1 MKAKLHYVLS
11 LTIVLITF
19 SSFAQQSFFK
29 KVENIK
35 NNEALEKYHINK
47 NKSYFFELDINSFK
61 NDLDRASYKSSNKE
75 IDKTIFVPGTN
86 GDLESF
92 KVYETSVF
100 SPELAAKFPNIKSY
114 KGISTD
120 GKGTRLRMSMS
131 PQGIQTMISYT
142 DKPRV
147 FMQPISKGSS
157 SYVVYSRKDKNKSS
171 ESFKCSTFEEF
182 EESLGKLSSSAKI
195 DEGGANTQ
203 ILQRFDIVIS
213 TTSEYTAYHDDGNNG
228 NGNYI
233 SDALAAINTTLNRVN
248 DIFETDMAVTFQ
260 LIAETQYLIFN
271 DAANDPYSDAD
282 VGAAESNSNN
292 LNGWSLQLQNE
303 LSTNT
308 DLGNSLA
315 ERNAA
320 YDIGHLFGA
329 SGGGGNAGCI
339 GCVCVDDGVSMNDKN
354 KGSAFTSPADGV
366 PEGDTFDLNY
376 VIHEIGHQM
385 GANHTWAFDTEGTGV
400 NSEPGSGSTVMAY
413 AGLEGSN
420 DVQSDSDAYF
430 HYHSINQILSNLSP
444 KSCQTKENFTSNN
457 PPMANAGADFKIPSG
472 TPYILK
478 GSATD
483 SDVSDVLTYCWEQ
496 IDSGLSDHSNFGPT
510 LTSAPIARS
519 LPPSSSPNR
528 YIPKLS
534 SVLDGRI
541 AQTNPGPG
549 SDWETVSTVGRFL
562 NWALTVRDRN
572 PNSTDNPIYGQTSYD
587 TMQIEVV
594 AGGPF
599 QVTSQSTYTNYDV
612 GDSIDVNWDVA
623 NTSSSLIDTSLVD
636 ILLSVDGGL
645 TYPYTLVSGTDNDGM
660 QNVTLPGGVSA
671 PFCRIMVVPT
681 NNIYYAVNVSSFSI
695 GYNVSTTCN
704 QQFISNTSESI
715 TDGVETTSIIN
726 VPNNGIISD
735 LLVNVDLEHT
745 WISDLTVK
753 LTHLG
758 TNTSVIIWDENCSG
772 EDNFDIIFEDGANGI
787 DCASNISGNRNPVN
801 PLSAFDGLNMSGNW
815 ELSIIDRYLGDI
827 GTLTDWYLDFCTTAT
842 MSLSN
847 PNFVGFENLKVYPNP
862 NRGEF
867 TVKLDNAQS
876 KQLNV
881 EVFDIRGRQIF
892 KNNYEVFGNF
902 NETINLKNA
911 QSGLY
916 ILNVSDGNRYTT
928 KKIIIE

>member
-1 MKAKLHYVLS
+1 MKTKLHYVLS
-11 LTIVLITF
+11 LAIVLSTF
-19 SSFAQQSFFK
+19 SSFGQQSFFK
-29 KVENIK
+29 KVENVK
-35 NNEALEKYHINK
+35 NPESLEKYHINK
-47 NKSYFFELDINSFK
+47 NKAHFFELDINSFK
-61 NDLDRASYKSSNKE
+61 NDLINSFSKNSNN
-75 IDKTIFVPGTN
+75 DLAKTVFVPGEN
-86 GDLESF
+86 GILESF
-92 KVYETSVF
+92 KVYEKSVF

-114 KGISTD
+114 AGISTD
-120 GKGTRLRMSMS
+120 GKGTRLRMSIS
-131 PQGIQTMISYT
+131 PQGVQTMITYT
-142 DKPRV
+142 DKPRI
-147 FMQPISKGSS
+147 FMQPVSRGSAA
-157 SYVVYSRKDKNKSS
+157 YVIYSRSDKVKSN
-171 ESFKCSTFEEF
+171 EAFKCSTFQEF
-182 EESLGKLSSSAKI
+182 EERLSKLSLSAKV

-203 ILQRFDIVIS
+203 ELQKFDIVIS

-233 SDALAAINTTLNRVN
+233 SDALAAINATLNRVN

-271 DAANDPYSDAD
+271 DAVNDPYSDAD
-282 VGAAESNSNN
+282 IGAADSNSNN
-292 LNGWSLQLQNE
+292 QNGWSLQLQNE
-303 LSTNT
+303 LSSNT
-308 DLGNSLA
+308 DLGNNLA

-339 GCVCVDDGVSMNDKN
+339 GCVCVDDGVSMTDKN
-354 KGSAFTSPADGV
+354 KGSAFTSPSDGI
-366 PEGDTFDLNY
+366 PEGDTFDLNF

-385 GANHTWAFDTEGTGV
+385 GANHTWAFNTEGTGV

-430 HYHSINQILSNLSP
+430 HYHSINQILTNLSS
-444 KSCQTKENFTSNN
+444 KSCQTVENFTSNN
-457 PPMANAGADFKIPSG
+457 PPMADAGADFKIPSG

-496 IDSGLSDHSNFGPT
+496 TDSGLSDHSNFGPT

-519 LPPSSSPNR
+519 LPPSTSPNR

-534 SVLDGRI
+534 SVLEGRI

-549 SDWETVSTVGRFL
+549 SDWETVSTVGRIL
-562 NWALTVRDRN
+562 NWALTVRDRT
-572 PNSTDNPIYGQTSYD
+572 PDSTEDPIYGQSSFD

-599 QVTSQSTYTNYDV
+599 EVTSQSTYTNYDV
-612 GDSIDVNWDVA
+612 GSSTDVNWNVA
-623 NTSSSLIDTSLVD
+623 NTNSSPISTSQVD

-645 TYPYTLVSGTDNDGM
+645 TYPYTLASGTNNDGM
-660 QNVTLPGGVSA
+660 ENVAFPGGVSA
-671 PFCRIMVVPT
+671 PFCRIMVVPVG
-681 NNIYYAVNVSSFSI
+681 NIYYAVNASSFSI

-704 QQFISNTSESI
+704 QQFTSNTPESI
-715 TDGVETTSIIN
+715 TDGMETTSIIN
-726 VPNNGIISD
+726 VANSGIISD

-772 EDNFDIIFEDGANGI
+772 EDNFDIIFEDGAPGI
-787 DCASNISGNRNPVN
+787 DCASNISGNRNPAN
-801 PLSAFDGLNMSGNW
+801 LLSTFNGLDMQGAW
-815 ELSIIDRYLGDI
+815 ELSIFDRFAGDE
-827 GTLTDWYLDFCTTAT
+827 GQLTDWYLDFCTTAT
-842 MSLSN
+842 MSLRTSDLNKISN
-847 PNFVGFENLKVYPNP
+847 LNVFPNP
-862 NRGEF
+862 NKGEF
-867 TVKLDNAQS
+867 TITLNDSQS
-876 KQLNV
+876 ERLNI
-881 EVFDIRGRQIF
+881 EVFDIRGRQIYRNSY
-892 KNNYEVFGNF
+892 KNLGDF
-902 NETINLKNA
+902 NETISLKNA

-916 ILNVSDGNRYTT
+916 ILNVSDGNRYAT
-928 KKIIIE
+928 KKIIID